1 VDSYILLSSD
11 IHTYLK
17 ISLHGN
23 CERTDMKVIIDKGAY
38 LMLRS
43 AIGAY
48 TCRKPPIPSK
58 WNSVD
63 RPHVAVLMPSDE
75 DVFRL
80 FLSNPVGTA
89 NPGHRLE
96 ITKLEELPIKSI
108 IEVRHCNL
116 DYRYYRRDNEVRH
129 CNLDYRYYR
138 RDNSMWTKVA
148 EARNPFVVEVFSHGC
163 TPIDM
168 DIQTGMEQ
176 AHEL

>member
-1 VDSYILLSSD
+1 
-11 IHTYLK
+11 
-17 ISLHGN
+17 
-23 CERTDMKVIIDKGAY
+23 MKVIIDKGAY

-63 RPHVAVLMPSDE
+63 RPHVAVLMPSNE

-108 IEVRHCNL
+108 I
-116 DYRYYRRDNEVRH
+116 EVRH

>member
-1 VDSYILLSSD
+1 
-11 IHTYLK
+11 
-17 ISLHGN
+17 
-23 CERTDMKVIIDKGAY
+23 MKVIIDKGAY

-96 ITKLEELPIKSI
+96 IAKLEELPIKSI
-108 IEVRHCNL
+108 I
-116 DYRYYRRDNEVRH
+116 EVRH

>member
-11 IHTYLK
+11 IHSYLK
-17 ISLHGN
+17 ISFNGKS
-23 CERTDMKVIIDKGAY
+23 ERTDMKVIIDKGAY

-75 DVFRL
+75 EVFRL
-80 FLSNPVGTA
+80 FLSNPVGTE

-96 ITKLEELPIKSI
+96 IAKLDELPTRSI

-116 DYRYYRRDNEVRH
+116 DYRYYRRDNA
-129 CNLDYRYYR
+129 
-138 RDNSMWTKVA
+138 MWTKVA

-168 DIQTGMEQ
+168 DIQIGMEQ

>member
-1 VDSYILLSSD
+1 
-11 IHTYLK
+11 
-17 ISLHGN
+17 
-23 CERTDMKVIIDKGAY
+23 MKVIIDKGAY

-75 DVFRL
+75 NVFRL
-80 FLSNPVGTA
+80 FLSNPIGTK

-96 ITKLEELPIKSI
+96 IAKLEELPSKSI
-108 IEVRHCNL
+108 IEVRHCNM
-116 DYRYYRRDNEVRH
+116 DYRYYRRDNA
-129 CNLDYRYYR
+129 
-138 RDNSMWTKVA
+138 MWTKVA

-168 DIQTGMEQ
+168 EIQTGMEQ

>member
-1 VDSYILLSSD
+1 
-11 IHTYLK
+11 
-17 ISLHGN
+17 
-23 CERTDMKVIIDKGAY
+23 MKVIIDKGAY

-75 DVFRL
+75 EVFRL

-96 ITKLEELPIKSI
+96 ITKLEELPTKSI

-116 DYRYYRRDNEVRH
+116 DYRYYRRDNA
-129 CNLDYRYYR
+129 
-138 RDNSMWTKVA
+138 MWTKVA

>member
-1 VDSYILLSSD
+1 
-11 IHTYLK
+11 
-17 ISLHGN
+17 
-23 CERTDMKVIIDKGAY
+23 MKVIIDKGAY

-75 DVFRL
+75 EVFRL
-80 FLSNPVGTA
+80 FLSNPIGTA

-96 ITKLEELPIKSI
+96 ITKLEDLPKQSI

-116 DYRYYRRDNEVRH
+116 DYRYYRKDKA
-129 CNLDYRYYR
+129 
-138 RDNSMWTKVA
+138 MWTKVA

-168 DIQTGMEQ
+168 NIQTGMEQ

>member
-63 RPHVAVLMPSDE
+63 RPHVAVLMPSNE

-116 DYRYYRRDNEVRH
+116 DYRYYRRDNA
-129 CNLDYRYYR
+129 
-138 RDNSMWTKVA
+138 MWTKVA

>member
-1 VDSYILLSSD
+1 
-11 IHTYLK
+11 
-17 ISLHGN
+17 
-23 CERTDMKVIIDKGAY
+23 MKVIIDKGAY

-63 RPHVAVLMPSDE
+63 RPHVAVLMPSAE
-75 DVFRL
+75 EVFRL

-116 DYRYYRRDNEVRH
+116 DYRYYRRDNA
-129 CNLDYRYYR
+129 
-138 RDNSMWTKVA
+138 MWTKVA

>member
-1 VDSYILLSSD
+1 
-11 IHTYLK
+11 
-17 ISLHGN
+17 
-23 CERTDMKVIIDKGAY
+23 MKVIIDKGAY

-75 DVFRL
+75 EVFRL
-80 FLSNPVGTA
+80 FLSNPIGTA

-96 ITKLEELPIKSI
+96 VTKLEELPKQSI

-116 DYRYYRRDNEVRH
+116 DYRYYRKDKA
-129 CNLDYRYYR
+129 
-138 RDNSMWTKVA
+138 MWTKVA

-168 DIQTGMEQ
+168 NIQTGMEQ

>member
-1 VDSYILLSSD
+1 
-11 IHTYLK
+11 
-17 ISLHGN
+17 
-23 CERTDMKVIIDKGAY
+23 MKVIIDKGAY

-75 DVFRL
+75 EVFRL
-80 FLSNPVGTA
+80 FLSNPIGTK

-96 ITKLEELPIKSI
+96 ITKLEELPTKSI

-116 DYRYYRRDNEVRH
+116 DYRYYRRDNA
-129 CNLDYRYYR
+129 
-138 RDNSMWTKVA
+138 MWTKVA

>member
-1 VDSYILLSSD
+1 
-11 IHTYLK
+11 
-17 ISLHGN
+17 
-23 CERTDMKVIIDKGAY
+23 MKVIIGKGAY

-48 TCRKPPIPSK
+48 TCRKPPVPSE

-63 RPHVAVLMPSDE
+63 RPHVAVLMPFDE
-75 DVFRL
+75 EVFRL

-96 ITKLEELPIKSI
+96 ISKLEGLPTKSI

-116 DYRYYRRDNEVRH
+116 DYRYYRRDNA
-129 CNLDYRYYR
+129 
-138 RDNSMWTKVA
+138 MWIKVA

>member
-1 VDSYILLSSD
+1 
-11 IHTYLK
+11 
-17 ISLHGN
+17 
-23 CERTDMKVIIDKGAY
+23 MIIDKGAY

-58 WNSVD
+58 WNPVD

-75 DVFRL
+75 EVFRL

-96 ITKLEELPIKSI
+96 ITKLEELPTKSI

-116 DYRYYRRDNEVRH
+116 DYRYYRRDNA
-129 CNLDYRYYR
+129 
-138 RDNSMWTKVA
+138 MWIKVA